1 MISLWLGIAILLLL
15 AIGFIVYATRNKKI
29 TFVLS
34 GFMIIA
40 ALSLYYYLGNSQ
52 GLRNAILLQAF
63 NNQEDVLPELLQ
75 GLQKQLKQHPN
86 DPVTLTLL
94 GKIYFSLGDYIDA
107 NSAYAKAYALAPDDT
122 ELLIDYVTADFL
134 AKEGKIDPKLS
145 ELLEQI
151 KKLKPSIESLS
162 LLANV
167 AIASGNSE
175 LAIQYWQQMQT
186 LVPQDSP
193 LYQELTATIAFA
205 QEK

>member
-1 MISLWLGIAILLLL
+1 MTSLWLGITLLLL
-15 AIGFIVYATRNKKI
+15 IAILFIAISCRSKKI
-29 TFVLS
+29 TFAL
-34 GFMIIA
+34 GAFIIISS
-40 ALSLYYYLGNSQ
+40 LSLYYYLGNSQ

-63 NNQEDVLPELLQ
+63 NNQEEVLPELLQ

-107 NSAYAKAYALAPDDT
+107 SSIYAKAYALAPDDT

-134 AKEGKIDPKLS
+134 AKDGKLDPQLS
-145 ELLEQI
+145 ELLAQVE
-151 KKLKPSIESLS
+151 KLKPSIESLS

-167 AIASGNSE
+167 AIASGNTE
-175 LAIQYWQQMQT
+175 LAIQYWQQMQS
-186 LVPQDSP
+186 LVPKDSP

-205 QEK
+205 RSQ